1 MSYTL
6 FIDDKVIKDLKK
18 IDKAWQKRILKAIKT
33 RLVEDPY
40 IGKKLVGDLS
50 PYYRYRVGNYRVV
63 YEIYEE
69 KVLITVIK
77 IKHRKHVYDS

>member
-50 PYYRYRVGNYRVV
+50 PYYRYSVGDYRLV
-63 YEIYEE
+63 
-69 KVLITVIK
+69 
-77 IKHRKHVYDS
+77 

>member
-6 FIDDKVIKDLKK
+6 FIDDKVVKDLKK
-18 IDKAWQKRILKAIKT
+18 IDKAWQKRILKAVKT

-50 PYYRYRVGNYRVV
+50 PYYRYRVGDYRV
-63 YEIYEE
+63 IYEVSE
-69 KVLITVIK
+69 QAVHITVIK
-77 IKHRKHVYDS
+77 IKHRKHVYS